1 MSETLILAAI
11 IAPLVLVPA
20 IILSLQHATDLIC
33 RLDGEL
39 SLEFDAVGVDFEPSP
54 LVEFERVVRDE
65 IVRLFAIPAPAP
77 EPSPA
82 ETTVRRFEVMAAITV
97 FALPEGDEA

>member
-20 IILSLQHATDLIC
+20 IVLSLQQAIDPVC
-33 RLDGEL
+33 
-39 SLEFDAVGVDFEPSP
+39 SLAPEIPEILWADFEP